1 MACTTNIIFVDNFI
15 KKKISIDNKI
25 FSIFI
30 FVLMISSTSSASEYR
45 PKNFE
50 EIIGQDAIVKT
61 LNNAIDKD
69 NIPQALLFCGP
80 RGVGKTSC
88 ARILAKTINNID
100 EDFEYNI
107 FELDAASNN
116 SVEDIRNITDQIRI
130 PPQKGRYK
138 VYIIDEVHMLSN
150 QAFNAFLK
158 SLEEPPKHV
167 VFILATTEKNKILP
181 TILSRCQI
189 YDFKKVDN
197 KSITNLLI
205 KICKEKKIKHQ
216 DGSLLLIAERS
227 DGSIRDSL
235 SIFDRLVSFTDY
247 NLTLDEVT
255 SNLNIIDFDTYFRL
269 SDLINN
275 KDIPGILC
283 LYNEI
288 YDKGFDDLNFL
299 NGLSKHLRELLVYR
313 LNSNDKLSDH
323 KSELSKRY
331 IEHSKNILDKDLILM
346 IEIINET
353 LVNYQR
359 VNDKRMHIELCLMKI
374 ASLDSIKKKKSL
386 IKTTELK
393 VSKQKEILEIEDKDS
408 SKLFKQPQINDISS
422 LSIASL
428 NFKKSVEDE
437 SDNVDIEL
445 PNDDF
450 TDNDFEIAWKKFCE
464 LEKKDGNNN
473 ILSLLKMN
481 QPFINDNLIIIN
493 TINKMNY
500 KEMNGYK
507 SKIQTFISKELNN
520 YSIIVDVKL
529 SEETDKK
536 KFLNSKEKLE
546 MIQKNNESIISLIE
560 EFSLRI

>member
-158 SLEEPPKHV
+158 SLEEPPEHV

-235 SIFDRLVSFTDY
+235 SIFDRLVSFTNS

-255 SNLNIIDFDTYFRL
+255 TNLNILDFNTYFNL
-269 SDLINN
+269 SELIKG
-275 KDIPGILC
+275 KDIPGILH
-283 LYNEI
+283 LYDDI
-288 YDKGFDDLNFL
+288 YNKGFDDLNFL
-299 NGLSKHLRELLVYR
+299 NGLSRHLR
-313 LNSNDKLSDH
+313 
-323 KSELSKRY
+323 
-331 IEHSKNILDKDLILM
+331 
-346 IEIINET
+346 
-353 LVNYQR
+353 
-359 VNDKRMHIELCLMKI
+359 
-374 ASLDSIKKKKSL
+374 
-386 IKTTELK
+386 
-393 VSKQKEILEIEDKDS
+393 
-408 SKLFKQPQINDISS
+408 
-422 LSIASL
+422 
-428 NFKKSVEDE
+428 
-437 SDNVDIEL
+437 
-445 PNDDF
+445 
-450 TDNDFEIAWKKFCE
+450 
-464 LEKKDGNNN
+464 
-473 ILSLLKMN
+473 
-481 QPFINDNLIIIN
+481 
-493 TINKMNY
+493 
-500 KEMNGYK
+500 
-507 SKIQTFISKELNN
+507 
-520 YSIIVDVKL
+520 
-529 SEETDKK
+529 
-536 KFLNSKEKLE
+536 
-546 MIQKNNESIISLIE
+546 
-560 EFSLRI
+560 

>member
-1 MACTTNIIFVDNFI
+1 
-15 KKKISIDNKI
+15 
-25 FSIFI
+25 
-30 FVLMISSTSSASEYR
+30 MISSTSSASEYR
-45 PKNFE
+45 PKNFD

-158 SLEEPPKHV
+158 SLEEPPEHV

-189 YDFKKVDN
+189 YDFKKVDS

-205 KICKEKKIKHQ
+205 KICKEKKINHQ

-255 SNLNIIDFDTYFRL
+255 SNLNIIDFNTYFRL

-275 KDIPGILC
+275 KDIPGILY

-288 YDKGFDDLNFL
+288 YNKGFDDLNFL

-359 VNDKRMHIELCLMKI
+359 INDKRIHIELCLMKI
-374 ASLDSIKKKKSL
+374 ASLDSLKKK
-386 IKTTELK
+386 
-393 VSKQKEILEIEDKDS
+393 
-408 SKLFKQPQINDISS
+408 
-422 LSIASL
+422 
-428 NFKKSVEDE
+428 
-437 SDNVDIEL
+437 
-445 PNDDF
+445 
-450 TDNDFEIAWKKFCE
+450 
-464 LEKKDGNNN
+464 
-473 ILSLLKMN
+473 
-481 QPFINDNLIIIN
+481 NL
-493 TINKMNY
+493 
-500 KEMNGYK
+500 
-507 SKIQTFISKELNN
+507 
-520 YSIIVDVKL
+520 
-529 SEETDKK
+529 
-536 KFLNSKEKLE
+536 
-546 MIQKNNESIISLIE
+546 
-560 EFSLRI
+560 

>member
-1 MACTTNIIFVDNFI
+1 
-15 KKKISIDNKI
+15 
-25 FSIFI
+25 
-30 FVLMISSTSSASEYR
+30 MISSTSSASEYR

-88 ARILAKTINNID
+88 ARILAKTINNL
-100 EDFEYNI
+100 EENFEYNI

-116 SVEDIRNITDQIRI
+116 SVDDIRNITDQIRI

-158 SLEEPPKHV
+158 SLEEPPEHV

-189 YDFKKVDN
+189 YDFKKVDS

-205 KICKEKKIKHQ
+205 KICKEKKIKYQ

-235 SIFDRLVSFTDY
+235 SIFDRLVSFTDS

-255 SNLNIIDFDTYFRL
+255 SNLNIIDFNTYFRL

-275 KDIPGILC
+275 KDIPGILY
-283 LYNEI
+283 LYNDI
-288 YDKGFDDLNFL
+288 YIKGFDDLNFL

-313 LNSNDKLSDH
+313 INSNDKLSDH

-393 VSKQKEILEIEDKDS
+393 SSMEKEFLEIEYKDS
-408 SKLFKQPQINDISS
+408 DRLFKQPNINDISS

-428 NFKKSVEDE
+428 NFKKSIEKVSEDE
-437 SDNVDIEL
+437 DLEL

-473 ILSLLKMN
+473 ILSLLKMD
-481 QPFINDNLIIIN
+481 QPFINDNVIFIN
-493 TINKMNY
+493 TINKMNF
-500 KEMNGYK
+500 KEINGYK
-507 SKIQTFISKELNN
+507 SKIQTFISEELNN
-520 YSIIVDVKL
+520 YSITVDVKL
-529 SEETDKK
+529 SEEIDKK
-536 KFLNSKEKLE
+536 KFLSSKEKLE
-546 MIQKNNESIISLIE
+546 MIIENNRSIISLVE
-560 EFSLRI
+560 EFNLRI

>member
-158 SLEEPPKHV
+158 SLEEPPEHV

-235 SIFDRLVSFTDY
+235 SIFDRLVSFTNS

-255 SNLNIIDFDTYFRL
+255 SNLNILDFNTYFNL
-269 SDLINN
+269 SELIKG
-275 KDIPGILC
+275 KDITGILHM
-283 LYNEI
+283 YDEI
-288 YDKGFDDLNFL
+288 YNKGFDDLNFL
-299 NGLSKHLRELLVYR
+299 NGLSRHLRELLVYK

-323 KSELSKRY
+323 GNELSKKY
-331 IEHSKNILDKDLILM
+331 IEHSKNISDQDLILM

-353 LVNYQR
+353 LINYQK
-359 VNDKRMHIELCLMKI
+359 VNDKRMHIELCLMKL
-374 ASLDSIKKKKSL
+374 ASSDSLQKKKSL

-393 VSKQKEILEIEDKDS
+393 SSMEKEILEIEDKDS
-408 SKLFKQPQINDISS
+408 DKLFRQPKIKDISS

-428 NFKKSVEDE
+428 NFKKSVEEE
-437 SDNVDIEL
+437 SEDVDIEL

-450 TDNDFEIAWKKFCE
+450 TENDFEIAWKKFCE
-464 LEKKDGNNN
+464 LEKKEGNNN

-481 QPFINDNLIIIN
+481 QPLMIDNVIIIN

-500 KEMNGYK
+500 KEIKSYK

-520 YSIIVDVKL
+520 YSISIDVSL

-546 MIQKNNESIISLIE
+546 MIQENNESITSLIE
-560 EFSLRI
+560 EFNLRI